1 MMYTTR
7 PGIAKAGK
15 RKAQHSDCGIKND
28 ISSSNYAI
36 DSKSTPYYALTVC
49 GIHERIGTNI

>member
-1 MMYTTR
+1 MYRTL
-7 PGIAKAGK
+7 PGIAKSGK
-15 RKAQHSDCGIKND
+15 RNAQDSNCGIKKD

-36 DSKSTPYYALTVC
+36 DSKSTPNYALTVC